1 MNSAQPTLRLVRDD
15 DPPHRPII
23 TDPMDTM
30 AQLQSLQN
38 EVAVLNSE
46 LGLLRRDREMHD
58 FHFSRLN
65 EELRLAARL
74 QQDFLP
80 KTLPQIG
87 PVHFHTLFLPAG
99 YVSGDFYD
107 VIRLD
112 EKHIGFYI
120 ADAVGHG
127 VPAALLTMFI
137 KHALVTK
144 QINDKGYQ
152 LLTPAQTLNR
162 LNAKLLEQN
171 LSAAM
176 FATAVYGII
185 NTQTLEV
192 TFSRAGH
199 PHPILLRGD
208 SPAQTM
214 DCDGGLLGIFP
225 EATFEQHS
233 FTMSRGDRLILLT
246 DGIEVLF
253 NDEPKGDTQRW
264 LHELLARRLLSA
276 EQMLNEFADLIDNEC
291 GGRRPK
297 DDLTI
302 MTLEIR

>member
-1 MNSAQPTLRLVRDD
+1 MTSAQPILRLVRDD
-15 DPPHRPII
+15 DPPHRPIS
-23 TDPMDTM
+23 DPMDTL

-46 LGLLRRDREMHD
+46 LSLLRRDREMHD
-58 FHFSRLN
+58 FHFSRIN

-80 KTLPQIG
+80 KSLPQIG

-107 VIRLD
+107 VMRLD
-112 EKHIGFYI
+112 ENHIGFYI

-144 QINDKGYQ
+144 QITDKGYN
-152 LLTPAQTLNR
+152 LLSPAQTLTR

-171 LSAAM
+171 LSAAT

-185 NTQTLEV
+185 NIKTLQV
-192 TFSRAGH
+192 TFARAGH

-208 SPAQTM
+208 SAAESLE
-214 DCDGGLLGIFP
+214 CDGGLLGIFA

-233 FTMSRGDRLILLT
+233 FTMARGDRLILMT

-253 NDEPKGDTQRW
+253 GEDPNTNTQRW

-276 EQMLNEFADLIDNEC
+276 EQMLNEFADLIDHEC

-302 MTLEIR
+302 LTLEVR

>member
-1 MNSAQPTLRLVRDD
+1 MSSAQPILRLVRDD
-15 DPPHRPII
+15 DPPHRPIS
-23 TDPMDTM
+23 DPMDAM
-30 AQLQSLQN
+30 AQLNSLQN

-46 LGLLRRDREMHD
+46 LSLLRRDREMHD
-58 FHFSRLN
+58 FHFSRIN

-80 KTLPQIG
+80 KSLPQIG

-107 VIRLD
+107 VMRLD

-144 QINDKGYQ
+144 QITDKGYN
-152 LLTPAQTLNR
+152 LLSPAQTLTR

-171 LSAAM
+171 LSAAT

-185 NTQTLEV
+185 NIETLQV
-192 TFSRAGH
+192 TFARAGH

-208 SPAQTM
+208 SPAESLE
-214 DCDGGLLGIFP
+214 CDGGLLGIFA
-225 EATFEQHS
+225 EATFEQHT
-233 FTMSRGDRLILLT
+233 FTMARGDRLILMT

-253 NDEPKGDTQRW
+253 GEDPTNNAQRW
-264 LHELLARRLLSA
+264 LHELLARRLLSS
-276 EQMLNEFADLIDNEC
+276 EQMLNEFADLIDQEC

-302 MTLEIR
+302 LALEIR